1 MYERIEHCPSCN
13 SKEFRNYL
21 ICQDHTVSKESF
33 AITQC
38 INCNLLLT
46 NPRPSKKSIGK
57 YYASEDYISH
67 TDKANNI
74 TNYLY
79 KIVRNITFKTKR
91 NWIEKNEGKKKILDY
106 GCGTGQFLKYL
117 SQNNWETTGV
127 EPDDQARDIASKT
140 DGIKV
145 YSKIEEVSKEKF
157 NIITLWH
164 VLEHVHEINKL
175 IEHLQKLLT
184 KKGRLIIAVPNHDS
198 YDRKYYKEYWAAYDV
213 PKHLYHFNTETLTE
227 LMKQHSFK
235 LVDTKPMKFDSFYVS
250 LLSEKNISGKTRLIK
265 SFMLGLTSNR
275 EAKKNNN
282 NYSSLTY
289 IFKKV

>member
-1 MYERIEHCPSCN
+1 MYERIENCPTCN
-13 SKEFRNYL
+13 AKEFRNYL
-21 ICQDHTVSKESF
+21 ICDDHTVSKESF

-38 INCNLLLT
+38 TNCDLLLT
-46 NPRPSKKSIGK
+46 NPRPSQKNIGK

-79 KIVRNITFKTKR
+79 KLVRNITFRTKR
-91 NWIEKNEGKKKILDY
+91 RWIEKQEGKKRILDY

-117 SQNNWETTGV
+117 KQYNWETTGV
-127 EPDDQARDIASKT
+127 EPDPNAREIASINE
-140 DGIKV
+140 GIDVHSTIDKL
-145 YSKIEEVSKEKF
+145 SGKKF
-157 NIITLWH
+157 NVITLWH
-164 VLEHVHEINKL
+164 VLEHVHDINKL
-175 IEHLQKLLT
+175 LAQLNKLLT
-184 KKGRLIIAVPNHDS
+184 KKGRLVIAVPNHES
-198 YDRKYYKEYWAAYDV
+198 YDRKFYKEYWAAYDV

-227 LMKQHSFK
+227 LMKQNSFK

-250 LLSEKNISGKTRLIK
+250 LLSEKNKSGKTKLIK
-265 SFMLGLTSNR
+265 SFLVGLLSNR
-275 EAKKNNN
+275 SAKKNNN